1 MEMKLDGKF
10 TVRQKPDFIYRFLV
24 DPQCFGEVL
33 PDLQTLEILGSTSF
47 KSLFRVGISFIKG
60 PMEVHFQ
67 LIESDPGK
75 KPRYKGKGTG
85 MGSFVELDAGFLLE
99 ESGDGTVVAW
109 NGVAQIGGRLAA
121 VAGGLLQ
128 PVAQKN
134 AAAFLEALKQRI
146 ERTA

>member
-47 KSLFRVGISFIKG
+47 KALFRVGISFIKG

-75 KPRYKGKGTG
+75 KARYKGKGTG
-85 MGSFVELDAGFLLE
+85 MGSFVELDEGFLLE
-99 ESGDGTVVAW
+99 ESGDGRRASP
-109 NGVAQIGGRLAA
+109 
-121 VAGGLLQ
+121 AGG
-128 PVAQKN
+128 AEKCRC
-134 AAAFLEALKQRI
+134 FS
-146 ERTA
+146 